1 MAIWLAL
8 LVMLA
13 SALAGPIDAQAAEI
27 KLISTIGVRS
37 AVEELAPQ
45 FESKTGHKLAI
56 TFGIANVLKRQI
68 EAGEPF
74 DLAIMTAAVTDDLI
88 KQGRLVAA
96 TRTDVARGGIGI
108 AVRAGTPKP
117 DISSVDALKRALLEA
132 KSITYAREGG
142 SGIYFAG
149 LLDRLGIAEAMRP
162 KTKFGAGNVA
172 ELVAAGEADMAVQ
185 LITEL
190 IAVRAVQLVGPLP
203 AEVQNYIVLSGAVGS
218 QAREP
223 ALANELLRFL
233 TAPATAPVYKA
244 KGLEP
249 GPSF

>member
-56 TFGIANVLKRQI
+56 TFGVANVLKRQI

-96 TRTDVARGGIGI
+96 TRTDVARGSIGI

-132 KSITYAREGG
+132 KSITYAR
-142 SGIYFAG
+142 
-149 LLDRLGIAEAMRP
+149 RRRRP
-162 KTKFGAGNVA
+162 STRR
-172 ELVAAGEADMAVQ
+172 
-185 LITEL
+185 
-190 IAVRAVQLVGPLP
+190 RASSPP
-203 AEVQNYIVLSGAVGS
+203 
-218 QAREP
+218 
-223 ALANELLRFL
+223 
-233 TAPATAPVYKA
+233 
-244 KGLEP
+244 
-249 GPSF
+249 

>member
-45 FESKTGHKLAI
+45 FESKTGRKLAI
-56 TFGIANVLKRQI
+56 TFGVANVLKRQI

-108 AVRAGTPKP
+108 AVHAGAPRP

-132 KSITYAREGG
+132 KSITYARRRRCP
-142 SGIYFAG
+142 ST
-149 LLDRLGIAEAMRP
+149 RR
-162 KTKFGAGNVA
+162 
-172 ELVAAGEADMAVQ
+172 
-185 LITEL
+185 
-190 IAVRAVQLVGPLP
+190 RASSPP
-203 AEVQNYIVLSGAVGS
+203 
-218 QAREP
+218 
-223 ALANELLRFL
+223 
-233 TAPATAPVYKA
+233 
-244 KGLEP
+244 
-249 GPSF
+249 